1 MKKSYL
7 YSKEKGFVRCQTC
20 SHECTLKEGERGL
33 CGVRVVV
40 GGDLFVE
47 SYGKIAA
54 INIDRIEKK
63 PLFHFFP
70 GKNTLSLASEGCS
83 LSCLNCQNWELS
95 QSPKR
100 GIFSC
105 TKLISP
111 NTVVKMAKESNL
123 SIIAYT
129 YTDPTSFYE
138 YTIDTMK
145 AAKLNGLKNVLVTHG
160 FMSKEAAKEMSKL
173 ADAVNIDI
181 KSFSED
187 FYREVC
193 GAHLSPVLENAV
205 FFKKSGVWVEITTLV
220 IPGYSDDL
228 KGLKEIANFIY
239 CNLGSETPW
248 HITRFSPKSSLYLKD
263 VPVTPLKIMKKAH
276 SLAKEV
282 GLKYVYIGNTSA
294 SSYGNTYCPR
304 CDALCVSRDSVSLN
318 MYTGEERCLKCNYK
332 LDICL

>member
-20 SHECTLKEGERGL
+20 SHECTLKEGERGK
-33 CGVRVVV
+33 CGVRVVA
-40 GGDLFVE
+40 GGDLFLE

-70 GKNTLSLASEGCS
+70 GENTLSLASEGCS

-95 QSPKR
+95 QSAKR
-100 GIFSC
+100 GLFSC
-105 TKLISP
+105 AKLMTPSS
-111 NTVVKMAKESNL
+111 TVEMAKEGGVN
-123 SIIAYT
+123 IIAYT

-138 YTIDTMK
+138 YTIDAMK
-145 AAKLNGLKNVLVTHG
+145 AAKISGMKNVLVTHG
-160 FMSKEAAKEMSKL
+160 FMSKGAAREMSKL

-193 GAHLSPVLENAV
+193 GAHLKPVLENAV
-205 FFKKSGVWVEITTLV
+205 FIKKHGVWVEITTLV

-228 KGLKEIANFIY
+228 KELKGIANFIY
-239 CNLGSETPW
+239 HNLGSETPW
-248 HITRFSPKSSLYLKD
+248 HITRFSPKNSLYLKD
-263 VPVTPLKIMKKAH
+263 IPITPLSTLKKAYTIG
-276 SLAKEV
+276 KDV
-282 GLKYVYIGNTSA
+282 GLKYVYIGNTSN
-294 SSYGNTYCPR
+294 SSYSNTYCPR

-318 MYTGEERCLKCNYK
+318 MYSDERRCLKCNYE